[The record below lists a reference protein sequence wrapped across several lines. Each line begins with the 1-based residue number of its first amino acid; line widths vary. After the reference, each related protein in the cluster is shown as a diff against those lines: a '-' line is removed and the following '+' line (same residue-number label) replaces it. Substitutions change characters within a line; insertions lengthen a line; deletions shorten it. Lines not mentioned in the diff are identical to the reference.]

1 MFLHLIELFPLDQD
15 PRKVEANTRARLR
28 ALVPREADLWCKPEF
43 VVGHEL
49 PPEGI
54 LQVAEEREVSS

>member
-1 MFLHLIELFPLDQD
+1 
-15 PRKVEANTRARLR
+15 VEANTRARLR